1 MEFPSETSH
10 AKNVSN
16 FGSLLV
22 SIEVLGDFYNP
33 EKEGLK
39 LMHLK
44 TLHRQAKSV
53 MQGVA
58 LSLGV
63 YAAAVE
69 SRKKAWEGIDV
80 LAKRILEVYEKSEEE
95 SSKANGL
102 SSLLNEVK
110 GGSVAVAEQVTAEQ
124 DGLRFNALLSRLSF
138 EKRLD
143 SFEELILMMSESS
156 VGGSERGLL
165 LISSLHALQSN
176 FRSKNINVKLA
187 EAALNTAKYNRDV
200 LLYKQENNLVAVAE
214 EVKDYIKNTLGP
226 SFSQYMQIMDTTFV
240 VS

>member
-16 FGSLLV
+16 FGSLLI
-22 SIEVLGDFYNP
+22 SIEVLGEFYNP
-33 EKEGLK
+33 QKEGLK

-80 LAKRILEVYEKSEEE
+80 LAKQILDVYEKSEEE
-95 SSKANGL
+95 SSQKQNL
-102 SSLLNEVK
+102 SSLLNEVR
-110 GGSVAVAEQVTAEQ
+110 GGGVAVAEQVAVLQT
-124 DGLRFNALLSRLSF
+124 LKFNALLSRLSF

-143 SFEELILMMSESS
+143 SFEELILLVSESA
-156 VGGSERGLL
+156 VGASERGKL
-165 LISSLHALQSN
+165 LISSLNALQSN
-176 FRSKNINVKLA
+176 FRSKTINVKLA
-187 EAALNTAKYNRDV
+187 EAALNTARYNRDA
-200 LLYKQENNLVAVAE
+200 LLYRQENNLVAVAE
-214 EVKDYIKNTLGP
+214 EVKNYIKNTLGS
-226 SFSQYMQIMDTTFV
+226 SFSQYLQIMDTTFIPG
-240 VS
+240 

>member
-22 SIEVLGDFYNP
+22 SIEVLGNLYNP
-33 EKEGLK
+33 GKEGLK
-39 LMHLK
+39 LVHLK
-44 TLHRQAKSV
+44 TLHRQGKSV

-69 SRKKAWEGIDV
+69 SRRKAWEGIDS
-80 LAKRILEVYEKSEEE
+80 LAKRILDVYEKSEEE
-95 SSKANGL
+95 SSKT
-102 SSLLNEVK
+102 SSLSTLLNQVK
-110 GGSVAVAEQVTAEQ
+110 GDSGSFAEHVTVQ
-124 DGLRFNALLSRLSF
+124 QGLKFNALLSRLSF
-138 EKRLD
+138 EERLD
-143 SFEELILMMSESS
+143 SFEELISMISESS
-156 VGGSERGLL
+156 VGASERGLL
-165 LISSLHALQSN
+165 LITSLHALQSN

-187 EAALNTAKYNRDV
+187 EAALNTARYNRDV
-200 LLYKQENNLVAVAE
+200 LLYKQENNLVSVAE

-226 SFSQYMQIMDTTFV
+226 SFSQYMQIMDMTFIP
-240 VS
+240 S